1 MKMDKMNKNDWKG
14 FWIIYIGLIIVPAL
28 GGIIG
33 AYFDPV
39 VGMSAFFS
47 LFLFM
52 LMFLSEYYDR

>member
-1 MKMDKMNKNDWKG
+1 MNKNDWKG

>member
-14 FWIIYIGLIIVPAL
+14 FWIIYIGLIIVPAA
-28 GGIIG
+28 GCIIG
-33 AYFDPV
+33 AYFDPLY
-39 VGMSAFFS
+39 GMCAFFS